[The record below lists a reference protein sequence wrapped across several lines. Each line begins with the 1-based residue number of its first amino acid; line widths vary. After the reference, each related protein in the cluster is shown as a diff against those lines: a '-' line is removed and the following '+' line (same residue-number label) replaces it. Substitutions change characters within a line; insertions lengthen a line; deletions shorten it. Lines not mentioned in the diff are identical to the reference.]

1 MNQGEKR
8 WRTMF
13 KILPK
18 KQLFPPSLI
27 TSNFV
32 DVVAPDHLQQVNR
45 IVHQV
50 FHNAGSSHVLS
61 VESAGTSSGCS
72 KYTAT
77 PPQSVAALITTTA
90 APTQSTAALTTTPA
104 AQNRATPAACTPV
117 TAAPF
122 TGTLANVSLLWPR
135 SKQLRLS
142 PLLKQLQVKESLLNP
157 IFPHSTKFQLTL
169 MLIC

>member
-1 MNQGEKR
+1 MESNVQDSPQK
-8 WRTMF
+8 
-13 KILPK
+13 PA
-18 KQLFPPSLI
+18 FPPSLI
-27 TSNFV
+27 TSDFV

-45 IVHQV
+45 IVQQV

-61 VESAGTSSGCS
+61 VESAGTSSGSS
-72 KYTAT
+72 KYTAA
-77 PPQSVAALITTTA
+77 PPQSVAALTTATTA
-90 APTQSTAALTTTPA
+90 APTQSTAALTTTSA
-104 AQNRATPAACTPV
+104 AQTRATPAACTPV

-157 IFPHSTKFQLTL
+157 ISPHSTKFQLTL

>member
-1 MNQGEKR
+1 M
-8 WRTMF
+8 
-13 KILPK
+13 
-18 KQLFPPSLI
+18 
-27 TSNFV
+27 
-32 DVVAPDHLQQVNR
+32 
-45 IVHQV
+45 
-50 FHNAGSSHVLS
+50 FHNAGSSHILS

-77 PPQSVAALITTTA
+77 PPQSVTALITTTA

-135 SKQLRLS
+135 SKQLRLA
-142 PLLKQLQVKESLLNP
+142 PLLKQLQVKESLLKPNFSTFDQVPADPDVDLLTSSPKKGLKSRWRRNP
-157 IFPHSTKFQLTL
+157 KLNG
-169 MLIC
+169 